1 MDVEETRP
9 GYIAAKLKEAD
20 QMSGQT
26 FNDPGRMD
34 DDDEGVIR
42 LDRQGKM

>member
-20 QMSGQT
+20 QVSGQT
-26 FNDPGRMD
+26 FNDPGRL
-34 DDDEGVIR
+34 DDEGVIR

>member
-1 MDVEETRP
+1 VVDVEETRP

-34 DDDEGVIR
+34 DR